1 MRRICSIAVIG
12 TLLLASSALA
22 GKSSFDVASSAIP
35 SAEKASQVIVPITIS
50 YDANLT
56 ALDIPLKY
64 SEGVTLT
71 EVTFGEMLE
80 GYDFKTANIMAESNT
95 VIIGA
100 INMVFGSKPDLEA
113 GSGVV
118 ANLHFTVNDA
128 SVKSIRIEK
137 VQLSDPD
144 HDLYFVYNRYD
155 ENNVPHVV
163 LETLEFQPIEVALSG
178 SASTDPLVPKE
189 FALGQ
194 NYPNPFNPN
203 TKINIS
209 LPKASEYTLTIYN
222 VSGQKVLE
230 INGEDVARVVTLDV
244 DMSAYASGIYF
255 YKVKAGS
262 YTATRKMALVK

>member
-1 MRRICSIAVIG
+1 MKRICSIAVIG
-12 TLLLASSALA
+12 SLLLASSALA
-22 GKSSFDVASSAIP
+22 GKSSFGVSASAIQ
-35 SAEKASQVIVPITIS
+35 SSEKASEVIIPITIEFG
-50 YDANLT
+50 ANLT

-71 EVTFGEMLE
+71 EVTFGEMLS
-80 GYDFKTANIMAESNT
+80 GYDFKTANISAEDNT

-128 SVKSIRIEK
+128 SVKSIRIETVK
-137 VQLSDPD
+137 LSDPD
-144 HDLYFVYNRYD
+144 HDLYFVYNNYD

-163 LETLEFQPIEVALSG
+163 LENPEFEPIEVALSG
-178 SASTDPLVPKE
+178 SAGADPLIPKE

-209 LPKASEYTLTIYN
+209 LPTASEYRLVIYN
-222 VSGQKVLE
+222 VSGQKVRE
-230 INGEDVARVVTLDV
+230 ITGEDEAGVVTLDL

-255 YKVKAGS
+255 YKVQVGNF
-262 YTATRKMALVK
+262 TATRKMALIK